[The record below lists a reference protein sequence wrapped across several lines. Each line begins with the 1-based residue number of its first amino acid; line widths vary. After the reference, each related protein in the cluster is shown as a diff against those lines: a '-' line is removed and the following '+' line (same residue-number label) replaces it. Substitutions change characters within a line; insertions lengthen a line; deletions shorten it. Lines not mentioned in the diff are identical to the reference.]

1 MESYYWKI
9 IELMEVLMESYCWKK
24 YRIMNDLKDASTGA
38 TCLECLFNIYQEDI
52 SALLIVN
59 IVLEIKKHS

>member
-1 MESYYWKI
+1 
-9 IELMEVLMESYCWKK
+9 MESYCWKK

-52 SALLIVN
+52 STLLIVN